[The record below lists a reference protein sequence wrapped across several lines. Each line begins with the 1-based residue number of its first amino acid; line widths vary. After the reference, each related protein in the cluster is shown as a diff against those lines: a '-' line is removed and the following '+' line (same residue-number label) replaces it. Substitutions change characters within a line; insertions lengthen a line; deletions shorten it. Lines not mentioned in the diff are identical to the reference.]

1 MIRQEETVEMPT
13 AYGDFKLTAFTQT
26 DTGEIHTALQKGHW
40 TADEPVLVRV
50 HSSCITGDIFG
61 SCRCDCGEQLQAAME
76 YIEQAGQGLVLYMMQ
91 EGRGIG
97 LVNKLKA
104 YKLQEQGLDTV
115 EANLQLGFRE
125 DERDYT
131 ATAEILTLLNARKI
145 RLLTN
150 NPQKKTDLVRFG
162 IDIVE
167 IVPIEIPP
175 NRHNLKYLQ
184 TKRDKMGHFLK

>member
-26 DTGEIHTALQKGHW
+26 DTGEIHTALQKGSW

>member
-1 MIRQEETVEMPT
+1 MIRQEDTVEMPT

-26 DTGEIHTALQKGHW
+26 DTGEIHTALQKGNW

-167 IVPIEIPP
+167 IVPIQIPP